1 MNYKTTEKILDVL
14 QPICDLSSISV
25 SIENND
31 WRGRP
36 YKSDYVT
43 IIKRHNIGF
52 EVFDNEI
59 IAFYFTDHCHFEDY
73 SSTTENDEDYV
84 TRAIDFLT
92 RLFTLPVRY
101 NKVTKGNKVKRE
113 EYFFVLQ
120 NGQEE
125 SMAGPWV
132 RLFGNP
138 FVKKITTRVTWQY
151 DKEFG
156 DFITSAS
163 NADFA
168 TLSCILG
175 SDHAEH
181 K

>member
-1 MNYKTTEKILDVL
+1 M
-14 QPICDLSSISV
+14 
-25 SIENND
+25 
-31 WRGRP
+31 
-36 YKSDYVT
+36 
-43 IIKRHNIGF
+43 
-52 EVFDNEI
+52 
-59 IAFYFTDHCHFEDY
+59 
-73 SSTTENDEDYV
+73 
-84 TRAIDFLT
+84 
-92 RLFTLPVRY
+92 RY
-101 NKVTKGNKVKRE
+101 NKVTKGNKLKRE
-113 EYFFVLQ
+113 DYFFVLQ

-156 DFITSAS
+156 DFITTAS

-175 SDHAEH
+175 SDHVEH